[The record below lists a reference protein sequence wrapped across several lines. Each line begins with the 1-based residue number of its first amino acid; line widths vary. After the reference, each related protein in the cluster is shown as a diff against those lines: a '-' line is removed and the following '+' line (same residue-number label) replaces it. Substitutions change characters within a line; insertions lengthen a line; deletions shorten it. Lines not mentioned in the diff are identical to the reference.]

1 MGSKR
6 RLPLA
11 GPMAASVVVAL
22 LAALVGG
29 CSSTPSAAFAVSDL
43 AIEGAGSEVAAG
55 DEVVVTARVRNT
67 GDAAGTYEADLK
79 VDGSIEAQDDVD
91 LSPGQS
97 ADLRF
102 VLTAGATGDHEV
114 RLDEAVVTLQV
125 TDVARA
131 AFHVS
136 DLAVEP
142 AEVEIQ
148 PGDEVVITANV
159 QNTGDVAGT
168 FEGEL
173 RIDGGVAAQE
183 DLDLAAGATG
193 ELRFPLVVGEPGDHA
208 VRLGDATVTLRV
220 LGPAAFEL
228 TSLVVEPNPAET
240 GARLTILV
248 GVANEGGLTGTHA
261 VRVSIDGKAAGT
273 KEATLAGGE
282 RTTLTFSVKS
292 LGAGNHTVAAGGLE
306 TRLVVWRIE
315 RPANGKI
322 LVNKLG
328 GGMGRFKITN
338 GGERDGVVIL
348 AKTSAPKKSLL
359 AVYVRAGKSTTIR
372 GIKDGTYVIYFTL
385 GRRWDGYSRRFTADQ
400 EKRRFVDPIRFKTTR
415 VSGGTRYTIWTI
427 SLEAVPGGN
436 APTDP
441 IGDPDFPGVP

>member
-1 MGSKR
+1 
-6 RLPLA
+6 
-11 GPMAASVVVAL
+11 MAAL
-22 LAALVGG
+22 LAALVGS
-29 CSSTPSAAFAVSDL
+29 CSSAPSAAFAVSDL
-43 AIEGAGSEVAAG
+43 SIEGAATGVAAG

-67 GDAAGTYEADLK
+67 GDAAGTYEADLT

-102 VLTAGATGDHEV
+102 VLTAGAPGDHEV
-114 RLDEAVVTLQV
+114 RLEAAVVTLRV

-136 DLAVEP
+136 GLAVEP
-142 AEVEIQ
+142 AGAEIQ
-148 PGDEVVITANV
+148 PGDEVVITASV
-159 QNTGDVAGT
+159 KNTGDVAGT
-168 FEGEL
+168 FAGEL
-173 RIDGGVAAQE
+173 TIDGAVATQQ
-183 DLDLAAGATG
+183 DLDLAAGATE
-193 ELRFPLVVGEPGDHA
+193 ELSFPLVAGEPGDYA

-220 LGPAAFEL
+220 LGPAAFET

-240 GARLTILV
+240 GARLKILV

-261 VRVSIDGKAAGT
+261 VRLSIDGKAAGT

-282 RTTLTFSVKS
+282 RTTLTFSVKAP
-292 LGAGNHTVAAGGLE
+292 GAGNHTIAAGGIE

-315 RPANGKI
+315 RPANGKVLI
-322 LVNKLG
+322 NKLG
-328 GGMGRFKITN
+328 GGMGRLKITN
-338 GGERDGVVIL
+338 GGDRDGVVIL

-372 GIKDGTYVIYFTL
+372 GIRDGTYVVYFTL
-385 GRRWDGYSRRFTADQ
+385 GRRWDAYSRRFTADQ
-400 EKRRFVDPIRFKTTR
+400 EKRRFIDPIRFKTTR
-415 VSGGTRYTIWTI
+415 ISGGTRYTIWTI